1 MAEQELKK
9 LKRNR
14 GNYQGTIT
22 KAHNKL
28 LRMLAKDPATHDQ
41 EQLEKMKSSISRVE
55 KQYEESRTD
64 VEYTWAD
71 VENDAHK
78 VEVYEQAEEEAYDTI
93 TESVDSTRI
102 LVNRLLALRS
112 ASLAAASLRSKFAAV
127 DSAKSSDP
135 TGDNE
140 TSLAS
145 LTVAFDKL
153 KVTLDGSTIPGDDPL
168 RQEAT
173 KFENHLCCLTIKKKN
188 SGLPPTS
195 ATMPKPTTGHKTHH
209 LPKMTLPTFHGDLMA
224 WTRF

>member
-1 MAEQELKK
+1 MAERELKK

-22 KAHNKL
+22 KTHNKL
-28 LRMLAKDPATHDQ
+28 LRMLAEDPATHDQ
-41 EQLEKMKSSISRVE
+41 EKMKSSISRVE
-55 KQYEESRTD
+55 TQYEESRAD

-71 VENDAHK
+71 AENNAYK
-78 VEVYEQAEEEAYDTI
+78 VEAHEQAEEEAYDSF
-93 TESVDSTRI
+93 TESVDSTRT

-135 TGDNE
+135 TGDHE

-168 RQEAT
+168 RQEARIT
-173 KFENHLCCLTIKKKN
+173 CAVSPLRRRTLVRLQP
-188 SGLPPTS
+188 LPPCQHQPQ
-195 ATMPKPTTGHKTHH
+195 ATKPITYQ
-209 LPKMTLPTFHGDLMA
+209 
-224 WTRF
+224 R